1 MKHFFA
7 RWVYG
12 RTSGMRHAMLSWPL
26 ALLIVVALHAGSA
39 WFLADLTFNN
49 SPELYYPKGS
59 PAVVLRDQ
67 LRKDFPGDEQL
78 TVLFRG
84 DDLYGAEFLHKF
96 ARLAETLERDP
107 LVDRVSTI
115 TNMERISGSDDGFAV
130 EPLIDLRKLKSGTP
144 DAVRQRV
151 LGDRFAP
158 GLLASRD
165 GKHLAMAVRPKLLN
179 SSSQRVQ
186 LKLAVARAI
195 NDTGLRPYYAG
206 DAGPITLD
214 VAQLDSILSD
224 SERFVPLTV
233 FVGLA
238 LLAWVVGRWRPVL
251 IGAVAMSSVV
261 MPTLAAL
268 AWSGV
273 PYTMSSAILP
283 SLLTAYTVTVLLHL
297 YAGVQR
303 TQRTV
308 SGRAAV
314 VDQALSETRKPAAF
328 NALTTVAGLISL
340 VLVPIPP
347 IQAFGVF
354 GALGTVAVFLTVNWL
369 VPPFLCHFD
378 RRPWPQTRSTMGRLG
393 RLARRLTVVSIRY
406 PKTVLAGFIGGVLL
420 LAPQVLKVE
429 VETDLLAFFA
439 DDHAVNVQTRAVES
453 ALGGVT
459 TLELSLQGGSRDTFQ
474 RVDTLQRVQALQQWL
489 KTLPTVD
496 RSNSMVD
503 LVEEMNWAMN
513 GEKPAFRS
521 LPGNDRLLR
530 QYLLVYDGD
539 DLSEVVNRDF
549 QHARILLSLNV
560 HGTQAIRQTIE
571 QIQARV
577 AAEPIPGV
585 KVDVGGYG
593 RMLSDQI
600 DLLVGGQTWS
610 FLGAFGQIF
619 LIMTVLWRSFGAS
632 AVCLVPNVA
641 PLFFIFVLMGATG
654 IRLDAATVMIASV
667 VLGITVDDTVHLFH
681 NYRERLRQGMAP
693 VFAIVRSYDA
703 TGRAV
708 LATSAILIA
717 QFGLLAMS
725 DFVPTS
731 NFGLMTA
738 TGLLTGLVFELLLLP
753 AVLMA
758 VFHRTS
764 RSTQPRRKRK
774 RSRGHRHS
782 GPAAAPSA
790 AQRAPGAGPTRA
802 VTTAAAS
809 AKAPSTAAVASAAH
823 SGRVLVCMGLGCRD
837 AGGRVVL
844 RHLVADQR
852 RLEGTGEASALR
864 VTKASCLGPCQHA
877 PVIQVYPRGT
887 YYGDLDESKVN
898 RIVAEHLVRGRVVGD
913 IALSDEQVAAG
924 KGDDRALD

>member
-1 MKHFFA
+1 MKHFIA

-26 ALLIVVALHAGSA
+26 ALLIVVALHAGSV
-39 WFLADLTFNN
+39 WFLADLSFNN
-49 SPELYYPKGS
+49 APEVYYPKGS
-59 PAVVLRDQ
+59 PAVVLRDE

-84 DDLYGAEFLHKF
+84 DDIYGAEFLQKL
-96 ARLAETLERDP
+96 ARLVDTLERDP
-107 LVDRVSTI
+107 LVDRVSAI
-115 TNMERISGSDDGFAV
+115 TNMERISGSEDGFAV
-130 EPLIDLRKLKSGTP
+130 EPLIDLRKLKTTP
-144 DAVRQRV
+144 PEAVKARV
-151 LGDRFAP
+151 MGDRFAP

-165 GKHLAMAVRPKLLN
+165 GRHLAMAVRPKALK

-186 LKLAVARAI
+186 LKLAVARAV
-195 NDTGLRPYYAG
+195 NDAGLRPYYAG

-233 FVGLA
+233 VVGLG
-238 LLAWVVGRWRPVL
+238 LLAWVVGRWRPVV
-251 IGAVAMSSVV
+251 IGAVAMSTVV
-261 MPTLAAL
+261 VTTLAAL

-308 SGRAAV
+308 SGRAAA
-314 VDQALSETRKPAAF
+314 VDQALAETRKPAVF
-328 NALTTVAGLISL
+328 NTLTTVAGLISL

-347 IQAFGVF
+347 IQVFGLF
-354 GALGTVAVFLTVNWL
+354 GALGTVVVFLTVNWL
-369 VPPFLCHFD
+369 VPPFLRHFD
-378 RRPWPQTRSTMGRLG
+378 RHPWSQKQSTMGRLG
-393 RLARRLTVVSIRY
+393 KLARRLTVTSLRY
-406 PKTVLAGFIGGVLL
+406 PKWVLAGFVTLVLL
-420 LAPQVLKVE
+420 LAPHLLKVE

-439 DDHAVNVQTRAVES
+439 DDHPVNVETRAIES
-453 ALGGVT
+453 ALVGVT
-459 TLELSLQGGSRDTFQ
+459 TLEVSLQGSSRDTFQ
-474 RVDTLQRVQALQQWL
+474 RVDTLKRVRDLQQWL
-489 KTLPTVD
+489 KTLPAVD

-521 LPGNDRLLR
+521 LPANDRLLR

-539 DLSEVVNRDF
+539 DLYEVVNRDF
-549 QHARILLSLNV
+549 QHARMLLSLNV
-560 HGTQAIRQTIE
+560 HGTSAIRQTIE
-571 QIQARV
+571 QIQARL

-585 KVDVGGYG
+585 KVDIGGYG

-600 DLLVGGQTWS
+600 DLLVGGQVRS

-619 LIMTVLWRSFGAS
+619 LIMALLWRSFGAA
-632 AVCLVPNVA
+632 AVCLVPNLA
-641 PLFFIFVLMGATG
+641 PLYFVFVLMGYAA

-667 VLGITVDDTVHLFH
+667 VLGITIDDTVHLFH
-681 NYRERLRQGMAP
+681 GYRERLRRGMAP
-693 VFAIVRSYDA
+693 MFAIVRSYDA

-725 DFVPTS
+725 DFVPTA

-753 AVLMA
+753 ALLMMA
-758 VFHRTS
+758 FHRGS
-764 RSTQPRRKRK
+764 GVARPRGKRRRPRRRD
-774 RSRGHRHS
+774 R
-782 GPAAAPSA
+782 P
-790 AQRAPGAGPTRA
+790 
-802 VTTAAAS
+802 TAAAARAGLS
-809 AKAPSTAAVASAAH
+809 TTSGAAAGATATAAAAAAKAPPAAPTAATHA
-823 SGRVLVCMGLGCRD
+823 GRVLVCMGMGCRD

-844 RHLVADQR
+844 RHLVDEQR
-852 RLEGTGEASALR
+852 RLQRSGDGGTLR
-864 VTKASCLGPCQHA
+864 VTKTSCLGPCQHA
-877 PVIQVYPRGT
+877 PVIQVYPQGS
-887 YYGDLDESKVN
+887 YYGELDEGRVN
-898 RIVAEHLVRGRVVGD
+898 RIVAEHLLHGQVVGELTLTEAQ
-913 IALSDEQVAAG
+913 IAAG
-924 KGDDRALD
+924 KGDDRALE